1 MLPAPVESY
10 WFNPQKTCTYLFK
23 MYLSIQ
29 YAKCTQLYKTCTYLF
44 DTHLSVQNSTV
55 VSLKEDTGQT
65 SYLHW
70 FGLQFMGS
78 QRVRHDWETELNW
91 TDLSNKPYGFFP
103 TRESKCMK
111 KTYIYKKHVRNIRI
125 WNDRKKRNGKRHNI

>member
-29 YAKCTQLYKTCTYLF
+29 YAKCTHLYKTCTYLF

-91 TDLSNKPYGFFP
+91 TDLSNKPYGFFSYQRVKVYEKNIYLQK
-103 TRESKCMK
+103 TCKKYKDMK
-111 KTYIYKKHVRNIRI
+111 WQKEKEWKKI
-125 WNDRKKRNGKRHNI
+125 